1 MKKYLWLTAG
11 VISLM
16 MLVST
21 KAFAANTAT
30 FNVTISIAASADI
43 TIIEGGPIDF
53 GVQGAGNSAISSSPI
68 IIKNSGS
75 GSNQTY
81 SLNLINPSGWTAV
94 GSVPGFDQYR
104 LSAAFDSDGAGI
116 TWGDN
121 CVLTTSSIPASVTQ
135 FAGDQTGSAVAYN
148 AERKLWLSIDAPSG
162 TSSPSQKTIQVALV
176 ATVD

>member
-21 KAFAANTAT
+21 SAFAANTAA

-43 TIIEGGPIDF
+43 TVQGGPIDF
-53 GVQGAGNSAISSSPI
+53 GVQGAGSSAVASSAI

-75 GSNQTY
+75 GSSQTY
-81 SLNLINPSGWTAV
+81 SLNLINPLGWTAV
-94 GSVPGFDQYR
+94 SSVPGFDQYR

-121 CVLTTSSIPASVTQ
+121 CVLTTASVPASATR
-135 FAGDQTGSAVAYN
+135 FSGDQSGSAVAYN